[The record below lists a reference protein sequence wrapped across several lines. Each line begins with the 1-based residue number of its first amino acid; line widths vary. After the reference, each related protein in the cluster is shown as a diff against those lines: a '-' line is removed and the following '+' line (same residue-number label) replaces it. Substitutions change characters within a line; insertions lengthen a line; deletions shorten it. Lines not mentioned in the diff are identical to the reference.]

1 VCAFSTGHI
10 NLRSAAF
17 LYMTNEQII
26 LFTIM
31 GSVLALLVWGRI
43 RYDLVAFSA
52 LAIAVI
58 VGVVDKDRAFEGFG
72 HPAVVIIALVLIVSR
87 ALSQSGAVDLL
98 TRRIISAS
106 RGISA
111 HIAVFGL
118 VGGVLSAFMNNVA
131 ALALLMPVDMQA
143 ADKARRARALTLM
156 PLSFAT
162 ILGGMITLIGTPTN
176 IVIAQFRGQATYN
189 GEPLG
194 NAYSMFDFA
203 PVGIVCAL
211 AGLAFISIVGWR
223 FTPVD
228 TKRSSS
234 AQDLENLEG
243 YVMEVQVPEDS
254 PAVGKK
260 VRELY
265 ATADENDVYVLGLI
279 RRGERLPGSAR
290 GVEIRKG
297 DILVLEATPE
307 ALEAFANALKLSYSA
322 SSKHT
327 GPLTGTLAMTE
338 CVVTSGSRI
347 EGRSARDVRLLY
359 RQQTMLLGV
368 AREGKGTRERIRQMP
383 LQAGDV
389 LLLMG
394 PRDALPDV
402 ISWLGCLPLADR
414 DLQVT
419 QREKAGYSIAIFAA
433 AIIASSFGLVYLPVA
448 LGACVALYALLR
460 VITLSQIYES
470 VEWPVIVLL
479 ASLIPIGA
487 AIESS
492 GGTQLIASGI
502 VSVTQGWP
510 AWAILLFLMI
520 VTMTLSDVLNN
531 VATVL
536 VAAPVAI
543 NIAEKIN
550 ANPDAML
557 MGVAVAA
564 SCAFL
569 TPIGHK
575 NNTII
580 MGPGGYRFG
589 DYWPMGL
596 PLEIIILAVG
606 VPMIMLVWGL

>member
-1 VCAFSTGHI
+1 
-10 NLRSAAF
+10 
-17 LYMTNEQII
+17 MTNEQII
-26 LFTIM
+26 LFAIM

-58 VGVVDKDRAFEGFG
+58 AGVVDKDRAFEGFG

-111 HIAVFGL
+111 HITVFGL

-143 ADKARRARALTLM
+143 ADKAKRARALTLM

-162 ILGGMITLIGTPTN
+162 ILGGMVTLIGTPTN
-176 IVIAQFRGQATYN
+176 IVIAQFRGEATYK

-194 NAYSMFDFA
+194 DAYSMFDFA

-211 AGLAFISIVGWR
+211 AGLAFIALAGWR
-223 FTPVD
+223 LTPVD
-228 TKRSSS
+228 TKRSAS
-234 AQDLENLEG
+234 AKDLENLEG
-243 YVMEVQVPEDS
+243 YVMEVQVPAIS
-254 PAVGKK
+254 PAVGQK
-260 VRELY
+260 VRDLY
-265 ATADENDVYVLGLI
+265 HAADESDVYVLGLI

-307 ALEAFANALKLSYSA
+307 ALESFANTLKLSYST
-322 SSKHT
+322 SSKHS

-347 EGRSARDVRLLY
+347 EGRSAKDVRLLY

-368 AREGKGTRERIRQMP
+368 AREGKATRERIRQMP

-394 PRDALPDV
+394 PRDSLPDV

-502 VSVTQGWP
+502 VSATQGWP

-543 NIAEKIN
+543 NIAEKID

>member
-1 VCAFSTGHI
+1 
-10 NLRSAAF
+10 
-17 LYMTNEQII
+17 MTTEQLI
-26 LFTIM
+26 LFAIM
-31 GSVLALLVWGRI
+31 GSVLGLLVWGRI

-58 VGVVDKDRAFEGFG
+58 LGVVDKDAAFEGFG
-72 HPAVVIIALVLIVSR
+72 HPAVVIIALVLIVSK
-87 ALSQSGAVDLL
+87 ALSQSGAVDML
-98 TRRIISAS
+98 TQRIISAG
-106 RGISA
+106 RGITA

-118 VGGVLSAFMNNVA
+118 VGAVLSAFMNNVA

-143 ADKARRARALTLM
+143 ADKAKRPRASTLM

-176 IVIAQFRGQATYN
+176 IVIAQFRGNATYK
-189 GEPLG
+189 GEDLG
-194 NAYSMFDFA
+194 AAYSMFDFA
-203 PVGIVCAL
+203 PVGLVCAL
-211 AGLAFISIVGWR
+211 AGLAFIALVGWR
-223 FTPVD
+223 FIPVD
-228 TKRSSS
+228 SKRSAS

-243 YVMEVQVPEDS
+243 YVMEVQVPDKS
-254 PAVGKK
+254 PAIGKK
-260 VRELY
+260 VREIY
-265 ATADENDVYVLGLI
+265 PVADENDVYVLGLI

-297 DILVLEATPE
+297 DILVLEATPN
-307 ALEAFANALKLSYSA
+307 ALEAFSNALKLSYSA
-322 SSKHT
+322 SAKHT

-347 EGRSARDVRLLY
+347 EGRSALDVKLLY

-368 AREGKGTRERIRQMP
+368 ARQGKQTRERIRHMP
-383 LQAGDV
+383 LVAGDV

-394 PRDALPDV
+394 PRDSLPDV
-402 ISWLGCLPLADR
+402 VSWLGCLPLAGP

-419 QREKAGYSIAIFAA
+419 QREKAGFSIAIFAA

-448 LGACVALYALLR
+448 LAACVALYALLR
-460 VITLSQIYES
+460 VVTLSQIYDS

-492 GGTQLIASGI
+492 GGTQLIANGI
-502 VSVTQGWP
+502 VTLTDGWP
-510 AWAILLFLMI
+510 AWGVLLFLMV

-543 NIAEKIN
+543 NIAEKLD

-557 MGVAVAA
+557 MGVAVSA

-589 DYWPMGL
+589 DYWSMGL
-596 PLEIIILAVG
+596 PLELIILAVG
-606 VPMIMLVWGL
+606 LPMIVLVWGL

>member
-1 VCAFSTGHI
+1 
-10 NLRSAAF
+10 
-17 LYMTNEQII
+17 MTTEQIM
-26 LFTIM
+26 LFAIM

-43 RYDLVAFSA
+43 RYDVVAFSA
-52 LAIAVI
+52 LTIAV
-58 VGVVDKDRAFEGFG
+58 VLGVVDKDMAFEGFG
-72 HPAVVIIALVLIVSR
+72 HPAVIIIALVLIVSK

-106 RGISA
+106 RGITA
-111 HIAVFGL
+111 HISIIGFAGAA
-118 VGGVLSAFMNNVA
+118 LSAFMNNVA

-143 ADKARRARALTLM
+143 ADQAKRPRARTLM

-162 ILGGMITLIGTPTN
+162 ILGGMVTLIGTPTN
-176 IVIAQFRGQATYN
+176 IVIAQFRGDATYK
-189 GEPLG
+189 GEDMG
-194 NAYSMFDFA
+194 AAYSMFDFA
-203 PVGIVCAL
+203 PVGLACAL
-211 AGLAFISIVGWR
+211 AGLAFIAVVGWR

-228 TKRSSS
+228 KTRSAS

-243 YVMEVQVPEDS
+243 YVMEIQVPDGS
-254 PAVGKK
+254 FAIGQK

-265 ATADENDVYVLGLI
+265 PKADENDVYILGLI
-279 RRGERLPGSAR
+279 RRGERQPGSAR

-297 DILVLEATPE
+297 DILVVEATPT
-307 ALEAFANALKLSYSA
+307 ALESFANALKLTYSK
-322 SSKHT
+322 SSKHK

-338 CVVTSGSRI
+338 CVVTSGSRLD
-347 EGRSARDVRLLY
+347 GRSALDVRLLY

-368 AREGKGTRERIRQMP
+368 AREGRQTRERIRQMP
-383 LQAGDV
+383 LKAGDV

-394 PRDALPDV
+394 PKDSLQDV
-402 ISWLGCLPLADR
+402 INWLGCLPLAGPE
-414 DLQVT
+414 LQVT
-419 QREKAGYSIAIFAA
+419 QREKAGFSIAIFAA
-433 AIIASSFGLVYLPVA
+433 AIIASGLGLVYLPVA
-448 LGACVALYALLR
+448 LAACVALYALLR
-460 VITLSQIYES
+460 VVTLNQIYDS

-487 AIESS
+487 AIETS
-492 GGTQLIASGI
+492 GGTQLIANGI
-502 VSVTQGWP
+502 VALTDGWP
-510 AWAILLFLMI
+510 AWGVLLFLMV

-543 NIAEKIN
+543 NIAEKLD

-596 PLEIIILAVG
+596 PLELIALAVG
-606 VPMIMLVWGL
+606 LPMILVVWGL